1 MTLATSLHLACAL
14 GIAGQLAG
22 SITAAAWASLPA
34 PTPAAHPPTGPPFAM
49 LLLAATLLE
58 VAGRLAAAMQSSE
71 SLSDLSVHYK
81 KHKNDVGSYTAQS
94 RQAVSSHEGCHS
106 HSHSHSKLSE
116 HDTQLTHELPKST
129 QGSSRGPSQGLS
141 QLFEGFRLIAKSS
154 YLCHVC
160 LHFVLHYLVSTFFY
174 FEKTLVVA
182 SGGGSASQ
190 RVATFATINSMSA
203 GAVALIQLT
212 ATVSYA
218 LHHNADLTPHHCF
231 TVHHTTSLTPCLL

>member
-1 MTLATSLHLACAL
+1 
-14 GIAGQLAG
+14 
-22 SITAAAWASLPA
+22 
-34 PTPAAHPPTGPPFAM
+34 M

-71 SLSDLSVHYK
+71 SLSDLDVHHK
-81 KHKNDVGSYTAQS
+81 KLEYDVGSHLAHS
-94 RQAVSSHEGCHS
+94 RQAVSSYKGGPN
-106 HSHSHSKLSE
+106 HSKLTE
-116 HDTQLTHELPKST
+116 HDTHITHELPKST

-141 QLFEGFRLIAKSS
+141 QLFEGFRLIATSS

-212 ATVSYA
+212 ATVSYV
-218 LHHNADLTPHHCF
+218 LHYNAYFTPQHCF
-231 TVHHTTSLTPCLL
+231 ILQTLTPCLLF